1 MELLRKSGQLSNMVI
16 FKAPHQIGDENYHA
30 TDPGKPKGSHFLE
43 SENRDSMSSADRVS
57 KTGKARHATD
67 PGKAKGSHF
76 LETENRDS
84 MPSSC

>member
-1 MELLRKSGQLSNMVI
+1 MNISDFTTVEDLVLSILNTKKGTSNHMELLRKSGQLSNMVI

-43 SENRDSMSSADRVS
+43 SENRDC
-57 KTGKARHATD
+57 
-67 PGKAKGSHF
+67 
-76 LETENRDS
+76 